1 MYQIITGG
9 NWPVMLTPFTEKN
22 NVDYEALERLIDWY
36 IERGA
41 DGLFAVCQSSEMYT
55 LTLEERVLIAA
66 FVKAKA
72 AGRVPV
78 IASGHVSDAFEDQ
91 VTELNAMAETG
102 VDAVVLITNRLAA
115 AEESDDVWLANLD
128 KLLGRLPEQVPL
140 GLYECPAPYRR
151 LLTPEMLKKC
161 SDTGRFR
168 FIKDVSCDLQLIGDK
183 LKAVRG
189 GSLKIFNANTA
200 TLLDSYR
207 LGAFGFSGVMAN
219 FHPELYTWLFRN
231 WESQPE
237 AAGELSD
244 FLSVSSFLEKQL
256 YPVNAKYYLM
266 LEGILTNYRCRSK
279 NHEEFSATQRLEIE
293 QLYRVSKQ
301 YARKYP
307 VFT

>member
-1 MYQIITGG
+1 
-9 NWPVMLTPFTEKN
+9 
-22 NVDYEALERLIDWY
+22 
-36 IERGA
+36 
-41 DGLFAVCQSSEMYT
+41 
-55 LTLEERVLIAA
+55 
-66 FVKAKA
+66 
-72 AGRVPV
+72 
-78 IASGHVSDAFEDQ
+78 
-91 VTELNAMAETG
+91 
-102 VDAVVLITNRLAA
+102 
-115 AEESDDVWLANLD
+115 
-128 KLLGRLPEQVPL
+128 
-140 GLYECPAPYRR
+140 
-151 LLTPEMLKKC
+151 MLKKC

-168 FIKDVSCDLQLIGDK
+168 FSKDVSCDLQLIGDK

-219 FHPELYTWLFRN
+219 FHPELYAWLFRN

-237 AAGELSD
+237 AAVELSD

-266 LEGILTNYRCRSK
+266 LEGILTNYRCRSR